1 MGGQLLL
8 ASVLILVFLF
18 FLPSASPRKGALG
31 GKTGEESALEFT
43 VDSGEDLG
51 GGLDSIENEI
61 GHSSDGSGL
70 FVGSDVVRA
79 KGLASRYAALQDGE
93 EVSRRKRGSGEE
105 VQNIQLAIF
114 TDRSLFNYVR
124 QRYPNEPIARIDQ
137 VIRNLTEAMVS
148 SVELYLNH
156 ESLGQSFAIEIVH
169 LEVGGSGLVGL
180 EEDQQIRSYLDA
192 FCLWQRKRRM
202 EVSWDHAL
210 LLTGLDLYASPAGDG
225 GSSGMA
231 YLSGMCSSQA
241 SCTIS
246 EARSLG
252 SGALIMAHELAHNM
266 GVDHDGEGVNEDCD
280 GDDFIMGPRLSPG
293 ATKWSSCSK
302 RSIARFLD
310 LYGGCLRDSPQ
321 QRREASKE
329 LPGHRFSGNDQCHL
343 MYGAGWTH
351 YTGEVR
357 GEKAKT
363 CEAIWCRHQFSLR
376 SPNAAALQGTSCGKG
391 RHCIGGLCVTKTSP
405 LGGDGSSGETFWE
418 SFSAGTRR
426 TSTSTS
432 TTATSVETSASTSEP
447 GRVVYFPKTFDI
459 CQFFA
464 QFGITLNDICQR

>member
-1 MGGQLLL
+1 MQ
-8 ASVLILVFLF
+8 
-18 FLPSASPRKGALG
+18 
-31 GKTGEESALEFT
+31 
-43 VDSGEDLG
+43 
-51 GGLDSIENEI
+51 
-61 GHSSDGSGL
+61 
-70 FVGSDVVRA
+70 
-79 KGLASRYAALQDGE
+79 
-93 EVSRRKRGSGEE
+93 
-105 VQNIQLAIF
+105 QNIQLAIF
-114 TDRSLFNYVR
+114 TDRSLFHYVR
-124 QRYPNEPIARIDQ
+124 QRYPDEPVARIDQ
-137 VIRNLTEAMVS
+137 VIRNLTKAMVS
-148 SVELYLNH
+148 SVELYLNDR
-156 ESLGQSFAIEIVH
+156 SLGQSFAIEIVH
-169 LEVGGSGLVGL
+169 LEVGTGLAGL
-180 EEDQQIRSYLDA
+180 AEEQQIRSYLDA
-192 FCLWQRKRRM
+192 FCLWQRKKRM
-202 EVSWDHAL
+202 EIRWDHAL

-280 GDDFIMGPRLSPG
+280 GDEFIMGPRLSPG
-293 ATKWSSCSK
+293 ATKWSPCSK

-321 QRREASKE
+321 RREARKA
-329 LPGHRFSGNDQCHL
+329 LPGHRFSGNDQCHI

-376 SPNAAALQGTSCGKG
+376 SPNAAALQGTSCGQG
-391 RHCIGGLCVTKTSP
+391 RHCKGGLCVPKTLP
-405 LGGDGSSGETFWE
+405 QEGVGDSAVSGETFWE
-418 SFSAGTRR
+418 SFSPV
-426 TSTSTS
+426 TSTAATS
-432 TTATSVETSASTSEP
+432 TVATSPSTSEP
-447 GRVVYFPKTFDI
+447 GRVVYFPKTLDI

-464 QFGITLNDICQR
+464 QFGITLNICQR

>member
-18 FLPSASPRKGALG
+18 FLPSASPRTGASG
-31 GKTGEESALEFT
+31 GQTGEENALQFT
-43 VDSGEDLG
+43 VDGGENLGGGLDSGEYLGGGLDSGEYLG

-70 FVGSDVVRA
+70 SVGSDVVRA
-79 KGLASRYAALQDGE
+79 NGLASRYAALQDGE
-93 EVSRRKRGSGEE
+93 GVRRRKRGSDGEVE
-105 VQNIQLAIF
+105 KLQLAIF

-124 QRYPNEPIARIDQ
+124 QRYPDEPIARIDQ

-169 LEVGGSGLVGL
+169 LEVGASGLTGL
-180 EEDQQIRSYLDA
+180 AENQQIRSYLDA
-192 FCLWQRKRRM
+192 FCLWQRQRRM

-252 SGALIMAHELAHNM
+252 SGSLIMAHELAHNM
-266 GVDHDGEGVNEDCD
+266 GVDHDGEGVMR
-280 GDDFIMGPRLSPG
+280 IVMVIILS
-293 ATKWSSCSK
+293 WVH
-302 RSIARFLD
+302 D
-310 LYGGCLRDSPQ
+310 
-321 QRREASKE
+321 
-329 LPGHRFSGNDQCHL
+329 
-343 MYGAGWTH
+343 
-351 YTGEVR
+351 
-357 GEKAKT
+357 
-363 CEAIWCRHQFSLR
+363 
-376 SPNAAALQGTSCGKG
+376 
-391 RHCIGGLCVTKTSP
+391 
-405 LGGDGSSGETFWE
+405 
-418 SFSAGTRR
+418 
-426 TSTSTS
+426 
-432 TTATSVETSASTSEP
+432 
-447 GRVVYFPKTFDI
+447 
-459 CQFFA
+459 
-464 QFGITLNDICQR
+464 

>member
-1 MGGQLLL
+1 MG
-8 ASVLILVFLF
+8 
-18 FLPSASPRKGALG
+18 
-31 GKTGEESALEFT
+31 
-43 VDSGEDLG
+43 
-51 GGLDSIENEI
+51 
-61 GHSSDGSGL
+61 
-70 FVGSDVVRA
+70 
-79 KGLASRYAALQDGE
+79 
-93 EVSRRKRGSGEE
+93 
-105 VQNIQLAIF
+105 
-114 TDRSLFNYVR
+114 
-124 QRYPNEPIARIDQ
+124 
-137 VIRNLTEAMVS
+137 TEAMVS

-156 ESLGQSFAIEIVH
+156 DSLDQRFAIEIVH
-169 LEVGGSGLVGL
+169 LEIGDSGLVGL
-180 EEDQQIRSYLDA
+180 LEDNQIRSYLDA

-202 EVSWDHAL
+202 EVNWDHAL

-231 YLSGMCSSQA
+231 YLSGMCSTQA

-280 GDDFIMGPRLSPG
+280 GDAFIMGPRLSPG

-310 LYGGCLRDSPQ
+310 LYGGCLRESPHQ
-321 QRREASKE
+321 QSRATRKP

-351 YTGEVR
+351 YMGEVR

-376 SPNAAALQGTSCGKG
+376 SPNAAALQGTSCGEG
-391 RHCIGGLCVTKTSP
+391 RHCIGGLCVPKTSP
-405 LGGDGSSGETFWE
+405 LGSPSGSGGTFWE
-418 SFSAGTRR
+418 SFSAGTIM
-426 TSTSTS
+426 SS
-432 TTATSVETSASTSEP
+432 TTSATSVETSLSTTREP

-464 QFGITLNDICQR
+464 QFGIRLKNICQR

>member
-1 MGGQLLL
+1 M
-8 ASVLILVFLF
+8 
-18 FLPSASPRKGALG
+18 
-31 GKTGEESALEFT
+31 T
-43 VDSGEDLG
+43 
-51 GGLDSIENEI
+51 
-61 GHSSDGSGL
+61 GHSGDGSGL
-70 FVGSDVVRA
+70 SMGSDVVRA
-79 KGLASRYAALQDGE
+79 KGLASRYAALKNGKGRRRRR
-93 EVSRRKRGSGEE
+93 RRKRANGGE

-114 TDRSLFNYVR
+114 TDRSLFNYVH
-124 QRYPNEPIARIDQ
+124 QRYPDETIARIDQ
-137 VIRNLTEAMVS
+137 VIKNLTEAMVS

-156 ESLGQSFAIEIVH
+156 HTLGQRFAIDIVH
-169 LEVGGSGLVGL
+169 LEVGSGLPGL
-180 EEDQQIRSYLDA
+180 AEDQQIRRYLDA
-192 FCLWQRKRRM
+192 FCLWQRKKRLEM
-202 EVSWDHAL
+202 SWDHAL

-266 GVDHDGEGVNEDCD
+266 GVDHDGEGVNQDCD

-293 ATKWSSCSK
+293 ATKWSACSK
-302 RSIARFLD
+302 RSMARFLD
-310 LYGGCLRDSPQ
+310 LYGGCLRDSPM
-321 QRREASKE
+321 RRENRKA

-351 YTGEVR
+351 YQGTVR

-376 SPNAAALQGTSCGKG
+376 SPNAAALQGTSCGEG
-391 RHCIGGLCVTKTSP
+391 RHCEGGFCVPKTLP
-405 LGGDGSSGETFWE
+405 QEGGRGGSASGETFWE
-418 SFSAGTRR
+418 SFSHPAAAPA
-426 TSTSTS
+426 TSTATS
-432 TTATSVETSASTSEP
+432 SVETSTSATTSEP

-464 QFGITLNDICQR
+464 QFGITLNICQQ